1 MMTAETQR
9 RVVNGGGAGAPA
21 GPLPSQH
28 AGPGRDDTTA
38 ADDGHARRRKRGRPK
53 GSKNAADTVMVE
65 RPRCLAC
72 GSLARSRYW
81 GYDVKT
87 CAGTDSQGQGYSY
100 IRRRRCRCLACRRVR
115 IEKEYLRSATEC
127 AQRE

>member
-1 MMTAETQR
+1 VRAEGQELTAD
-9 RVVNGGGAGAPA
+9 VKGDGKPA
-21 GPLPSQH
+21 GD
-28 AGPGRDDTTA
+28 GGRE
-38 ADDGHARRRKRGRPK
+38 RRRGRGRPK
-53 GSKNAADTVMVE
+53 GSKNAVDVVLVV
-65 RPRCLAC
+65 RGRCLAC

-115 IEKEYLRSATEC
+115 IEKEYLRSEMEC